1 MKDLGEAKYF
11 LGLEIHQNKL
21 KGEIKITQE
30 NYITRTLKKFGMEDC
45 KPIGTPADP
54 NVKLTESDEEHNE
67 PADDDFRTQYL
78 EAIGS
83 LLYISQISR
92 PDIAQSVNA
101 VSSFCKDPNKIHW
114 TAVKR
119 IF

>member
-1 MKDLGEAKYF
+1 MKDLGEAKHF
-11 LGLEIHQNKL
+11 LGLEIHQDEN
-21 KGEIKITQE
+21 GIKITQE
-30 NYITRTLKKFGMEDC
+30 NYIKRTLKKFGMENC

-54 NVKLTESDEEHNE
+54 NVKLTKSDVECNE
-67 PADDDFRTQYL
+67 PCDDDFKAQYL

-92 PDIAQSVNA
+92 PNIVQSVNA
-101 VSSFCKDPNKIHW
+101 VSSFCENPRNIHW

-119 IF
+119 IFR